1 MDNVF
6 IRKAISGDEQVL
18 ACIQTESW
26 KAAFAGIL
34 SPEELVRCTDLQKA
48 EQMYHGVLRRE
59 GCNMA
64 IELVNDQPH
73 CIAAWG
79 TNRCDLGDT
88 VGELICIHSLQNNWA
103 KGYGSA
109 MMEYV
114 LAQLQQANYESVILW
129 VFEANTRARK
139 FYEKHGFERTEQK
152 KMANGIAELMYMKK
166 FDRRYNSMLLKT
178 ERLTIRHIVADDWK
192 SIRDIWAD
200 FNSSEY
206 AQYDTPHITE
216 NANVQA
222 RIAKWA
228 AANSGTE
235 HMFFAICL
243 DETVIGYIAFN
254 IRENGYE
261 IGYCFHSAYHGKG
274 YAKESMLALFD
285 YLRTLGITN
294 FSAGTAINN
303 TPSVKLLTSLGFK
316 LVEQEKVSFYKDA
329 MGNDVVF
336 DGGIFELEYP
346 NLNL

>member
-1 MDNVF
+1 M
-6 IRKAISGDEQVL
+6 S
-18 ACIQTESW
+18 
-26 KAAFAGIL
+26 
-34 SPEELVRCTDLQKA
+34 
-48 EQMYHGVLRRE
+48 
-59 GCNMA
+59 
-64 IELVNDQPH
+64 
-73 CIAAWG
+73 
-79 TNRCDLGDT
+79 
-88 VGELICIHSLQNNWA
+88 
-103 KGYGSA
+103 
-109 MMEYV
+109 
-114 LAQLQQANYESVILW
+114 
-129 VFEANTRARK
+129 
-139 FYEKHGFERTEQK
+139 
-152 KMANGIAELMYMKK
+152 
-166 FDRRYNSMLLKT
+166 LKT

-192 SIRDIWAD
+192 SIRDIWVD

-216 NANVQA
+216 DANVQA

-243 DETVIGYIAFN
+243 DEIVIGYIAFN

-329 MGNDVVF
+329 DGNDIVF
-336 DGGIFELEYP
+336 DGGIFEYGY
-346 NLNL
+346 